1 MKALLIALVAVA
13 AISMV
18 TFTMM
23 KKTAPTLSVAHIPEE
38 VQKAFSNW
46 KSQLGKVY
54 DGEEESYRLNVFY
67 ANYKFVNSHQSR
79 EYELGLNEFADLSTQ
94 EFAKFYLGFKGEK
107 KPATNIFVSNV
118 EDVPASVDW
127 RTSNKVSAVKNQG
140 QCGSCWAF
148 STTGSLESEAAIH
161 GTGLNSFSE
170 QQLVD
175 CSTAQGNQGCNGG
188 LMDDAFTYVIAKGIT
203 TESAYPYEGVDQD
216 CKTMEVPSKSPSS
229 LISLLA
235 TATAS
240 RLPLLNNRSA
250 LPLMPSLGN
259 STLEES
265 SLHISAV
272 NLWTTES
279 WPLDTMQRDNGSL
292 RTHGENFGDRKDT
305 SPSEKE
311 TLADF
316 AMLPASPLFERI

>member
-216 CKTMEVPSKSPSS
+216 CKTDGGAFKISKFTDIAAGDCDSLKAAIAQQPVSIAVDAVTWQFYVGGVFPSYLCGKSLDHGVLAVGYNAKGQWIVKNSWGKLWGQKGYITLGKGNACGLCNAASFPS
-229 LISLLA
+229 I
-235 TATAS
+235 
-240 RLPLLNNRSA
+240 
-250 LPLMPSLGN
+250 
-259 STLEES
+259 
-265 SLHISAV
+265 
-272 NLWTTES
+272 
-279 WPLDTMQRDNGSL
+279 
-292 RTHGENFGDRKDT
+292 
-305 SPSEKE
+305 
-311 TLADF
+311 
-316 AMLPASPLFERI
+316 